1 MIDSLLERNL
11 LPDPLLRFGIR
22 RLLAQRL
29 REEDKGSAEA
39 QRAHLQALIE
49 ELRRS
54 PIAIETAAANEQ
66 HYEVPTRFYQ
76 LCLGPRLKYS
86 GALWPAGV
94 TTLAEAEERMLAL
107 YAERAQLADG
117 QDILELGCGWGSLSL
132 WMAEKFPKA
141 RITGVSNSRTQKEFI
156 DAEAARRG
164 LKNLRIITCDMNR
177 FEPPPSE
184 SRRRREESLTSFAAS
199 DFQPAPDSEQSLLT
213 SSPTGEFDRVVS
225 IEMFEHMK
233 NYQRLMA
240 NVARWLRPGGQL
252 FVHIFTHR
260 EFAYHFVA
268 RDETDWMARYFFTGG
283 IMPSDDLLLYFQDDL
298 RLVNHWRVNGQ
309 HYEKTA
315 NAWLANMDANEPE
328 IRRIFAATYGTG
340 NETKWWVYWR
350 VFYMACAELWGYRE
364 GNEWLVSHYLFRKP
378 A

>member
-1 MIDSLLERNL
+1 MIDALLERNL

-29 REEDKGSAEA
+29 REEDQGSAEA
-39 QRAHLQALIE
+39 QLAHLQALIA

-94 TTLAEAEERMLAL
+94 TTLAEAEERMLSL

-132 WMAEKFPKA
+132 WMAERFLNSH
-141 RITGVSNSRTQKEFI
+141 ITGVSNSRTQKEFI

-177 FEPPPSE
+177 FDIE
-184 SRRRREESLTSFAAS
+184 A
-199 DFQPAPDSEQSLLT
+199 
-213 SSPTGEFDRVVS
+213 GGFDRVVS

-233 NYQRLMA
+233 NYQRLLA
-240 NVARWLRPGGQL
+240 NVAHWLRPGGQL
-252 FVHIFTHR
+252 FVHIFTHK

-283 IMPSDDLLLYFQDDL
+283 IMPSDDLLAYFQDDL
-298 RLVNHWRVNGQ
+298 RLMNHWRVNGQ

-315 NAWLANMDANEPE
+315 NAWLANLDANEPE
-328 IRRIFAATYGTG
+328 IRKILAATYGTEE
-340 NETKWWVYWR
+340 ETKWWVYWR
-350 VFYMACAELWGYRE
+350 VFFMACAELWGYRD